1 MKRKTVQIG
10 IGILACIFLCS
21 PIIISWTFPKE
32 VCAMESKGDRELII
46 ESVNGVAMCA
56 DRHQWAACRFYFV
69 DEPFIDYSSLSGQQ
83 GSKVK
88 ADDLIK
94 GWSSFLPRFKFTQ
107 HFMTN
112 HDVKVTGDAAIC
124 RSYVHAIHFLP
135 YAEGGEF
142 WGVYGTYD
150 HELVRTPSG
159 WKVSKMTFHLLYQ
172 EGNKNLPALTARVPD
187 ERKETFVSEGDKL
200 AGKLFIPADHK
211 EKDRLPAIIV
221 VGSWITVKEQMAS
234 TYAKKLAAEGFAT
247 LVFDFRGYGES
258 GGEPRQFE
266 SPQRKIQDIKNAVT
280 FLRTLPMVDP
290 DRIGGLG
297 ICAGSGYMSWAAAED
312 KRIKA
317 VAAIAPWL
325 HDAELVKLVYGGEKG
340 VNEKIAAGDAAR
352 KKFEQSKAND
362 LVPACSVTD
371 NRAAMVGPFEYYLNP
386 TRGAIPEWKNQ
397 FAVMSWP
404 EWLGFDPIRKAADIS
419 APVLLI
425 HSESAAIPDGAKRF
439 HAKLVAEKDLYWMNG
454 TQFDFYDD
462 PVTVNEASRKTTQWF
477 NKYLKPERSN

>member
-10 IGILACIFLCS
+10 IGILTCSFLCS

-56 DRHQWAACRFYFV
+56 DRHQWAACHFYFV
-69 DEPFIDYSSLSGQQ
+69 DEPFIDCSSLSGQQ

-124 RSYVHAIHFLP
+124 RSYVHAIHFLL

-172 EGNKNLPALTARVPD
+172 EGNKNLPALTAKVPN

-200 AGKLFIPADHK
+200 AGKLFIPADYK
-211 EKDRLPAIIV
+211 EKDRIPAIIV

-234 TYAKKLAAEGFAT
+234 TYGKKLAAEGFAT

-280 FLRTLPMVDP
+280 FLRTVPMVDP

-297 ICAGSGYMSWAAAED
+297 ICAGSGYMSWVCLN
-312 KRIKA
+312 RRL
-317 VAAIAPWL
+317 IA
-325 HDAELVKLVYGGEKG
+325 
-340 VNEKIAAGDAAR
+340 NS
-352 KKFEQSKAND
+352 Q
-362 LVPACSVTD
+362 
-371 NRAAMVGPFEYYLNP
+371 
-386 TRGAIPEWKNQ
+386 
-397 FAVMSWP
+397 
-404 EWLGFDPIRKAADIS
+404 
-419 APVLLI
+419 
-425 HSESAAIPDGAKRF
+425 
-439 HAKLVAEKDLYWMNG
+439 
-454 TQFDFYDD
+454 
-462 PVTVNEASRKTTQWF
+462 
-477 NKYLKPERSN
+477 